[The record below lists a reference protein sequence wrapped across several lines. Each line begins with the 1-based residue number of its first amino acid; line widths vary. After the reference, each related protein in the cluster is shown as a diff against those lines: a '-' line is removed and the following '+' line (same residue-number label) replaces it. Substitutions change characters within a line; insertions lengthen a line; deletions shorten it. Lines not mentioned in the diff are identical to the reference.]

1 MPTSYTIA
9 GRGRARV
16 SATTFVV
23 SPKRC
28 VELLNTVDNQ
38 VIKAF
43 QDRTMCET
51 LVHVI
56 GWVKAKTT
64 RKLLD
69 LTTDYANG
77 GEAVTLS
84 KRK

>member
-1 MPTSYTIA
+1 
-9 GRGRARV
+9 
-16 SATTFVV
+16 
-23 SPKRC
+23 
-28 VELLNTVDNQ
+28 
-38 VIKAF
+38 
-43 QDRTMCET
+43 MCET